1 MKYIILLIL
10 LMVVSTIQAQA
21 QTDSTK
27 TAIANPMRIM
37 ADSIINYNLKMI
49 DALEPLLVKKN
60 TNTAQMLELIKVNTA
75 WFKTELLLADMKLS
89 ETKIHLFTT
98 TALLKKEK
106 KKNLWRTIGVGV
118 GGLAVGVL
126 VGSF

>member
-1 MKYIILLIL
+1 MKYITLLAILLLIN
-10 LMVVSTIQAQA
+10 TIQAQEA
-21 QTDSTK
+21 DSTK
-27 TAIANPMRIM
+27 TVIANPMRIM
-37 ADSIINYNLKMI
+37 ADSIIDYNLKMI

-89 ETKIHLFTT
+89 ETKIHLYTT
-98 TALLKKEK
+98 KELLKKEK